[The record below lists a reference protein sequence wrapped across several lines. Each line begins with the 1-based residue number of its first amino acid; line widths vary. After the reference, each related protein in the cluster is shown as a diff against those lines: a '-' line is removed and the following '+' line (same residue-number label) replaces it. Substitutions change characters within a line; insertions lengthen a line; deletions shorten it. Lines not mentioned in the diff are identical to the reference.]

1 MKKLGLIAKIGVKLS
16 NASPEILVGAGIAT
30 MVAGAIVAV
39 KSTKK
44 ANDILQEQAEKHDAI
59 VENHSEEEQQLPVV
73 KREHLKVKVGT
84 VGRLAWQYKFAI
96 GLGIL
101 GTGMV
106 LGGFKIIKG
115 RYIRKCVE
123 CNALAAGSA
132 ALKKAYDA
140 VLDRVRDRWGEAG
153 YQYAKYGAE
162 REEYVEETTD
172 EKGKTHKEKKE
183 RYKAYDLDAMKA
195 SSPWVIVFGKESGLY
210 QQCGGSLIHM
220 RDQLVAYEG
229 VLNENYNKGIPI
241 FYNDI
246 VKWTD
251 GADSEYLCDEG
262 QIYGNYKLDPA
273 NREAGDDCIDLRI
286 DTFMGCDPDTGEDM
300 MYLRIDP
307 NIAGPVCLD
316 NSKRIQGRFGG
327 KYISQPQIISF

>member
-1 MKKLGLIAKIGVKLS
+1 
-16 NASPEILVGAGIAT
+16 
-30 MVAGAIVAV
+30 
-39 KSTKK
+39 
-44 ANDILQEQAEKHDAI
+44 
-59 VENHSEEEQQLPVV
+59 
-73 KREHLKVKVGT
+73 
-84 VGRLAWQYKFAI
+84 
-96 GLGIL
+96 
-101 GTGMV
+101 
-106 LGGFKIIKG
+106 
-115 RYIRKCVE
+115 
-123 CNALAAGSA
+123 
-132 ALKKAYDA
+132 
-140 VLDRVRDRWGEAG
+140 
-153 YQYAKYGAE
+153 
-162 REEYVEETTD
+162 
-172 EKGKTHKEKKE
+172 
-183 RYKAYDLDAMKA
+183 
-195 SSPWVIVFGKESGLY
+195 
-210 QQCGGSLIHM
+210 M

-262 QIYGNYKLDPA
+262 QIYGNYKLDPV